1 MSASL
6 AGRRLHLVGI
16 GGAGMSGIA
25 LAAKQLGAK
34 VSGSDREESSYL
46 ARLRDAGVDI
56 AIGHDASNVPDAA
69 DVVCSTAIREDN
81 PELVV
86 ARERGLRVLHRSE
99 LLAELAALR
108 PVCITVAGTHG
119 KTTTTAMIAH
129 ALHALGANPSYFV
142 GGEIEVGGR
151 TTNAHMGEGDVV
163 VIEADE
169 SDGSFRRYKPSI
181 AVITNIEHEH
191 PETWGSLDDLIRAF
205 AEHVAPAEHVVVD
218 SQQPRR
224 GELGLGDRARTFSS
238 SDPTSDFFA
247 DAIDTPS
254 DPRAGTSF
262 TLGELLVELG
272 VRGTHN
278 VSNAL
283 AALVA
288 LDLAGFPPSLAAPT
302 LASFTG
308 VARRFDFAGTS
319 AQGAL
324 IYDEYAHHPTEVRA
338 ALETAR
344 QSVGSGR
351 VVVFYQPHLFSRT
364 MTYRREFAEA
374 LSIADVVVVLDI
386 YPSRERPED
395 FPGVTGW
402 AAATAV
408 ADHAGGRPVY
418 YAPDFETCEQ
428 LASRIL
434 REGDLC
440 INMGAGSIT
449 ELTKRLVVSSA

>member
-1 MSASL
+1 MSATL
-6 AGRRLHLVGI
+6 EGRKLHLVGI

-25 LAAKQLGAK
+25 LAAKELGAE

-46 ARLRDAGVDI
+46 ERLRSAGV
-56 AIGHDASNVPDAA
+56 AVVIGHDASNLPDGA
-69 DVVCSTAIREDN
+69 DVVRSTAIRDDN
-81 PELVV
+81 PELSA
-86 ARERGLRVLHRSE
+86 ARERGLRVMHRSE

-119 KTTTTAMIAH
+119 KTTTTAMITH
-129 ALHALGANPSYFV
+129 ALCALGADPSYFV

-151 TTNAHMGEGDVV
+151 TTNAHMGGGEVV

-191 PETWGSLDDLIRAF
+191 PETWGSLDDLIAAF
-205 AEHVAPAEHVVVD
+205 AEHVAPAQHVVID
-218 SQQPRR
+218 SQQPRSA
-224 GELGLGDRARTFSS
+224 ELGLGDRARTFSVD
-238 SDPTSDFFA
+238 DPAA
-247 DAIDTPS
+247 DLAAGAIDTPS
-254 DPRAGTSF
+254 DPRTGTSF
-262 TLGELLVELG
+262 MLGDLRVELG

-283 AALVA
+283 AALAA
-288 LDLAGFPPSLAAPT
+288 LELAGYPPSIAAPT
-302 LASFTG
+302 LASFKG
-308 VARRFDFAGTS
+308 VARRFEYAGQS
-319 AQGAL
+319 AQGAFL
-324 IYDEYAHHPTEVRA
+324 YDEYAHHPTEVRA
-338 ALETAR
+338 ALATAR
-344 QSVGSGR
+344 QTAGDGR

-364 MTYRREFAEA
+364 LAYRREFAEA
-374 LSIADVVVVLDI
+374 LSVADVVVVLDI

-418 YAPDFETCEQ
+418 YAPGFDDAEQ

-434 REGDLC
+434 RAGDLC
-440 INMGAGSIT
+440 VDMGAGSII
-449 ELTKRLVVSSA
+449 ELTKRLVVDKA